1 MAITRLGAGLREQIA
16 RGSVVRLSYEADHK
30 ASFEAPLAGLKD
42 AVAAID

>member
-1 MAITRLGAGLREQIA
+1 
-16 RGSVVRLSYEADHK
+16 VVRLSYEADHR